1 MQREDSKEHWHS
13 LLIEKLFRWNCM
25 MYIAFLAPNT
35 LRGSLPWVHSQMF
48 TPRGSLPEV
57 HSQRFTPRG
66 SGETLWW
73 WNHFCQRNVFL
84 GLELR
89 ARPVVT
95 CKRGKVGGGDG
106 GEWKEHGS
114 YVLSFMMNEYVGDKK
129 QWTTNYPTSFFTQIL
144 ARQKHT
150 MLWWGKIIVYNI
162 QGTMSATNCFRL

>member
-1 MQREDSKEHWHS
+1 M
-13 LLIEKLFRWNCM
+13 
-25 MYIAFLAPNT
+25 PNT
-35 LRGSLPWVHSQMF
+35 PRVSLSKVHPRGSLREIHFQRFTPRGSLPGVHSQMLTPRCSLPDFHSQMF

-114 YVLSFMMNEYVGDKK
+114 YVLSCMMNEYVGDKK

-144 ARQKHT
+144 AR
-150 MLWWGKIIVYNI
+150 
-162 QGTMSATNCFRL
+162 